1 MEIDEEVA
9 AEFGKRIKM
18 KLNGK
23 EPLDKSLVFYRILDV
38 LHSGTKSANAVV
50 AELDANN
57 PECVLK
63 NLACL
68 EESGFIEC
76 VDDIYKLTGQTK
88 KSLIKQ
94 K

>member
-9 AEFGKRIKM
+9 AEFGKRVKM
-18 KLNGK
+18 KLSGK
-23 EPLDKSLVFYRILDV
+23 EPLDKSLVFYRILDM
-38 LHSGTKSANAVV
+38 LNKGAKSANAVV

-57 PECVLK
+57 SECVLK

-68 EESGFIEC
+68 EESGFIES
-76 VDDIYKLTGQTK
+76 VDDRYKLSGQIK
-88 KSLIKQ
+88 KFLIKQ